1 MPKSVR
7 GAPRHGARLS
17 AGILRAGEAMS
28 TEGHANVPVIPP
40 VLFGGGLA
48 AGLLLKWLVPVHLV
62 RPSLEGPVCFAGS
75 ALALV
80 GLAFGG
86 WALGTFL
93 KARTTPHPNHPVS
106 ALVTWGPYRVSR
118 NPMYVGVSAGL
129 AGIALVANT
138 PWVLAALPLVWLAL
152 GRLVIDREET
162 YLERKFG
169 EEYRAFKARTRR
181 WL

>member
-1 MPKSVR
+1 M
-7 GAPRHGARLS
+7 S
-17 AGILRAGEAMS
+17 AED
-28 TEGHANVPVIPP
+28 HANVPVIPP
-40 VLFGGGLA
+40 VLFGLGVG
-48 AGLLLKWLVPVHLV
+48 AGFLLQWLVPVRLV
-62 RPSLEGPVCFAGS
+62 PPSLEGPVWFAG
-75 ALALV
+75 AGLALL

-86 WALGTFL
+86 WAFATFL
-93 KARTTPHPNHPVS
+93 RARTTPHPNHPVS

-118 NPMYVGVSAGL
+118 NPMYVSVSAGV

-138 PWVLAALPLVWLAL
+138 PWVLVALLLVWLAL
-152 GRLVIDREET
+152 RRLVIDREEA

>member
-1 MPKSVR
+1 
-7 GAPRHGARLS
+7 
-17 AGILRAGEAMS
+17 MS
-28 TEGHANVPVIPP
+28 TEDHANVPVIPP
-40 VLFGGGLA
+40 VLFAAGLA
-48 AGLLLKWLVPVHLV
+48 AGFLLKWLVPVRLV
-62 RPSLEGPVCFAGS
+62 PPSLEGRVCFAGS
-75 ALALV
+75 ALALL

-86 WALGTFL
+86 WAFATFL

-118 NPMYVGVSAGL
+118 NPMYVGVSIGV

-138 PWVLAALPLVWLAL
+138 PWVLAVLPAVWLAL
-152 GRLVIDREET
+152 RHLVIGREEA

-169 EEYRAFKARTRR
+169 EEYQAFKARTRR

>member
-7 GAPRHGARLS
+7 GARHGARLS

-28 TEGHANVPVIPP
+28 AEGHANVPVIPP

-106 ALVTWGPYRVSR
+106 ALVTWGPYRISR

-152 GRLVIDREET
+152 GHLVIDREET

-169 EEYRAFKARTRR
+169 EEYRAFKARTHR
-181 WL
+181 WF